1 MYRDDHHD
9 LADRAEL
16 SEAALVQLIE
26 SRFRRNL
33 VYTHAGSVLLA
44 VNPFRRIE
52 DLYGQDMLQEYESP
66 NAAPHI
72 YGVAANAYRAMQ
84 LMHSSSSNQTILISG
99 DSGSG
104 KTECTK
110 RMLDYFVHVGRS
122 SDTSSE
128 RLTRHIVAANVVLEA
143 FGNAQTLRNSNS
155 SRFGKFIQLDFSGDS
170 HRLFS
175 ASIQTYLLET
185 VRIVNPAAAE
195 RNYHVFY
202 ALLSGAPS
210 SLLATWQLVPAMF
223 TALETAMTSL
233 GLPATDVYR
242 VVAVVLHLG
251 NVSFDETNSSVST
264 HAMAAAASLLQVPL
278 PDLQA
283 ALTTRALVVA
293 NEVQVLSLSAVEAA
307 QARDGMAKA
316 LYARLFEWLVEHING
331 RLNLSHP
338 STATSPSSWIAVL
351 DMFGFEHFGLN
362 SFEQLCINYTN
373 EVLHQHFVQ
382 HVFKLDAA
390 EYAAEGLAC
399 PLSTT
404 PYVDNEDCIALFS
417 AKHTGLFALLDEEC
431 VLARGSDAAFASK
444 LHKEHATRH
453 PRRFTASHGQLS
465 QRKFT
470 IHHYAGSV
478 EYTAVG
484 FRDKNFGV
492 LAPDV
497 VELLRGRRST
507 DAFVRQL
514 FQSSSPSRHNK
525 PRRHESVASQ
535 FQSQLGTL
543 MKRLHTAQVHYVRC
557 LKPNDAA
564 DPALFLT
571 DRLRHQLRCHG
582 ILDAIRIAQLGF
594 PVRLSHAAFQ
604 SRYRPLL
611 HRQQVC
617 DEDSL
622 HDLINAL
629 VTYYGDATSD
639 RGSNAQRDGGELSPL
654 PPLTLVDPATLP
666 PLADYFSCS
675 GCTKRFTLVFRRKF
689 CCLSCRH
696 VVCSRCCNVV
706 GIVAGKKARVCLV
719 CAALHRTT
727 DNCTARPCHSQLN
740 QAMVTEEKVW
750 HRPWPEPPLPDN
762 EMSRLAAVARLNID
776 DVRHDMMIQHM
787 CTMVYHTWPGA
798 VAFVGIMGKM
808 KQVMVTSV
816 GSRMFPDQLPRDM
829 AFCAHTICGTKPLVV
844 MDATKDP
851 RFMHNPLVKADRRSK
866 KFCFYLGAAVVDLES
881 RHILGTIAVLHTI
894 SRKDSVQKCELQVLE
909 NYARVVSRQL
919 TMNMHGWRPDDILS
933 DDASVV
939 VEDWLLEGDDIHVEM
954 VDDDAVSEISEVE
967 SHTTEVSL
975 TAYMLANRP
984 LYDIMIQVQ
993 LFANL
998 SQSQQEQV
1006 LKALKPI
1013 TFKDGETIVKQGDRG
1028 ERFFMIAKGEAVV
1041 TKLIDGKERMVTHLY
1056 AGHYFG
1062 ELALIYD
1069 DPRTASVGNCVH
1081 AVGPGGVELLYLT
1094 QKDFQQVG
1102 KVHLSLMLQQVPL
1115 LAHLSARD
1123 QDVVLT
1129 KLKPSN
1135 FGHGEY
1141 IVRQGE
1147 EGTRF
1152 YMITRGQ
1159 AAVIETDAG
1168 EDKELTRLYEGH
1180 VFGEMS
1186 LIYKEPRTA
1195 SVVAVG
1201 PVKCLYL
1208 TKEDFDECLLSERF
1222 QRVIQHAYI
1231 EKATRRAMRNKT
1243 NRLLRH
1249 SATAENATSFTD
1261 STTPNDLPRH
1271 SIALETSTLRKHR
1284 LANGETV
1291 VNKYV
1296 IKGELGK
1303 GSFGT
1308 VKLCA
1313 NEEDGQLYAVKIM
1326 HKTFVQRMANREDS
1340 LQDALRREVAI
1351 MKKLD
1356 HRNVVRLVEVI
1367 DDPSSQKVYL
1377 VQEYIE
1383 KGNLA
1388 EVAGGAPL
1396 PEALARKYLRDM
1408 LCGLQYLHFHKVV
1421 HRDIKPENILVTS
1434 DDVAKIAD
1442 FGAARMV
1449 MNEAE
1454 TLTVAKGTPAFM
1466 APEMFN
1472 IDAEYTGPSVDVWSL
1487 GATLFMLV
1495 FGHPPWSADNEIE
1508 LADKVQRDELTFP
1521 EGVVL
1526 EPHLKNLLTRMLTK
1540 DPERRIV
1547 LADVINH
1554 EWVTCEGSHPIVN
1567 VFKGDQSTVNV
1578 VSLDE
1583 SERAIENIPERIDE
1597 RLQASLIQAHLILQ
1611 QKKQQPPLNLS
1622 LRSHGSMNSMS
1633 SSSDR
1638 GSIATTTSSPKR
1650 TASAATVIPH
1660 NHHHHHH
1667 RHLKHPSTG
1676 SAASLRSKGSQDSL
1690 FGHETSRVISAWRHH
1705 KRVALMDGH
1714 NLSERVRDL
1723 LLEQKRMAFSVER
1736 AHVTEIILPASKQPC
1751 HTPTTGPPGDGPK
1764 PEPLTD
1770 DDLSKR
1776 QLSRKKDFLM
1786 VTSEVF
1792 RNEAG
1797 DYQARKVLF
1806 QATSQDFSVA
1816 SRIPLH
1822 PLAGSSDDVTMGRKA
1837 TNMRKSSRTSSR
1849 GGGTRGSETA
1859 GDADAD
1865 VDVAPVDDD
1874 DDHHHEGMHAVVQVY
1889 VSSKIR
1895 ENLGLG
1901 LRAGYAEAKGSRP
1914 YMEDRSLALARCPFD
1929 ESVAF
1934 FGVFDGH
1941 NGSDTAMALQA
1952 DLHHRI
1958 WNHWTTTSS
1967 LSPQTA
1973 IELGCRDMDD
1983 ELLRRD
1989 MERIAAQKNERMPT
2003 PMSFSGSAA
2012 VFAVLVKQSDDV
2024 ALYVANVGDCRGVL
2038 CQDGDAID
2046 LTIDHKA
2053 NNPSE
2058 KARVE
2063 AAGGFVH
2070 NGRLDGI
2077 LAVSRAFGDFAHK
2090 SGGHLI
2096 ATPEVTWHT
2105 VSAADEFLLLAS
2117 DGLFDVLSSQQ
2128 AVNFIRRKLRNHGDV
2143 QLAAQELVLKA
2154 QEYVSHDNISA
2165 IVVCFN
2171 QVAS

>member
-1 MYRDDHHD
+1 MGQK
-9 LADRAEL
+9 ASKE
-16 SEAALVQLIE
+16 EKAA
-26 SRFRRNL
+26 RRNKRK
-33 VYTHAGSVLLA
+33 GSIHEPPV
-44 VNPFRRIE
+44 
-52 DLYGQDMLQEYESP
+52 
-66 NAAPHI
+66 AAP
-72 YGVAANAYRAMQ
+72 R
-84 LMHSSSSNQTILISG
+84 
-99 DSGSG
+99 
-104 KTECTK
+104 
-110 RMLDYFVHVGRS
+110 
-122 SDTSSE
+122 
-128 RLTRHIVAANVVLEA
+128 
-143 FGNAQTLRNSNS
+143 
-155 SRFGKFIQLDFSGDS
+155 
-170 HRLFS
+170 
-175 ASIQTYLLET
+175 
-185 VRIVNPAAAE
+185 
-195 RNYHVFY
+195 
-202 ALLSGAPS
+202 
-210 SLLATWQLVPAMF
+210 
-223 TALETAMTSL
+223 
-233 GLPATDVYR
+233 
-242 VVAVVLHLG
+242 
-251 NVSFDETNSSVST
+251 
-264 HAMAAAASLLQVPL
+264 AAAASS
-278 PDLQA
+278 A
-283 ALTTRALVVA
+283 AILAPPPPTAT
-293 NEVQVLSLSAVEAA
+293 
-307 QARDGMAKA
+307 
-316 LYARLFEWLVEHING
+316 
-331 RLNLSHP
+331 NLSP
-338 STATSPSSWIAVL
+338 TLPKSFSMSP
-351 DMFGFEHFGLN
+351 
-362 SFEQLCINYTN
+362 
-373 EVLHQHFVQ
+373 
-382 HVFKLDAA
+382 A
-390 EYAAEGLAC
+390 ERM
-399 PLSTT
+399 
-404 PYVDNEDCIALFS
+404 
-417 AKHTGLFALLDEEC
+417 HTRPR
-431 VLARGSDAAFASK
+431 VGS
-444 LHKEHATRH
+444 
-453 PRRFTASHGQLS
+453 
-465 QRKFT
+465 
-470 IHHYAGSV
+470 I
-478 EYTAVG
+478 
-484 FRDKNFGV
+484 
-492 LAPDV
+492 
-497 VELLRGRRST
+497 
-507 DAFVRQL
+507 
-514 FQSSSPSRHNK
+514 SSS
-525 PRRHESVASQ
+525 
-535 FQSQLGTL
+535 
-543 MKRLHTAQVHYVRC
+543 
-557 LKPNDAA
+557 
-564 DPALFLT
+564 
-571 DRLRHQLRCHG
+571 
-582 ILDAIRIAQLGF
+582 
-594 PVRLSHAAFQ
+594 
-604 SRYRPLL
+604 
-611 HRQQVC
+611 
-617 DEDSL
+617 SL
-622 HDLINAL
+622 
-629 VTYYGDATSD
+629 Y
-639 RGSNAQRDGGELSPL
+639 
-654 PPLTLVDPATLP
+654 
-666 PLADYFSCS
+666 
-675 GCTKRFTLVFRRKF
+675 
-689 CCLSCRH
+689 
-696 VVCSRCCNVV
+696 
-706 GIVAGKKARVCLV
+706 
-719 CAALHRTT
+719 
-727 DNCTARPCHSQLN
+727 
-740 QAMVTEEKVW
+740 
-750 HRPWPEPPLPDN
+750 
-762 EMSRLAAVARLNID
+762 
-776 DVRHDMMIQHM
+776 
-787 CTMVYHTWPGA
+787 
-798 VAFVGIMGKM
+798 
-808 KQVMVTSV
+808 
-816 GSRMFPDQLPRDM
+816 
-829 AFCAHTICGTKPLVV
+829 
-844 MDATKDP
+844 
-851 RFMHNPLVKADRRSK
+851 
-866 KFCFYLGAAVVDLES
+866 GAARRQNDVDGVEDHKVS
-881 RHILGTIAVLHTI
+881 
-894 SRKDSVQKCELQVLE
+894 DSDD
-909 NYARVVSRQL
+909 S
-919 TMNMHGWRPDDILS
+919 DDILS

-954 VDDDAVSEISEVE
+954 
-967 SHTTEVSL
+967 TTEVSL

-1069 DPRTASVGNCVH
+1069 DPRTASVG
-1081 AVGPGGVELLYLT
+1081 PGGVELLYLT

-1129 KLKPSN
+1129 KLKPHAHVATSSSGYQGK
-1135 FGHGEY
+1135 GHWTGPSLGEY

-1249 SATAENATSFTD
+1249 SATAEYVHHDLSPPPLCTVQSPRQCDLIPCRNATSFTD
-1261 STTPNDLPRH
+1261 SATPNDLPRH

-1454 TLTVAKGTPAFM
+1454 TLTVAKGTPVIDTYTCIVAFM

-1638 GSIATTTSSPKR
+1638 GSIATATSSPKR

-1660 NHHHHHH
+1660 NHHHHHL
-1667 RHLKHPSTG
+1667 HLKHPSTG
-1676 SAASLRSKGSQDSL
+1676 SAASLRSKGSQDSM

-1849 GGGTRGSETA
+1849 GGGARGSETA
-1859 GDADAD
+1859 GDGGGSRSNSASKLSTSDLFADVAMVDDDVASDDDDDDEVVDQVMGDDGDSLGLLDSGRLLLSQPRVGNSRHRSHGDTSSNSSHSRSSSSSSDADESDYSDADENVDVNDTFDDLLQSPRFHVADAD
-1865 VDVAPVDDD
+1865 VDVAPIDDD

-1973 IELGCRDMDD
+1973 IELGTLFFMVYISIPMFGKVCLLHCTWAMFLVEDQIYIYTLLAGCRDMDD

-2058 KARVE
+2058 KARVCPRE
-2063 AAGGFVH
+2063 
-2070 NGRLDGI
+2070 
-2077 LAVSRAFGDFAHK
+2077 
-2090 SGGHLI
+2090 
-2096 ATPEVTWHT
+2096 
-2105 VSAADEFLLLAS
+2105 
-2117 DGLFDVLSSQQ
+2117 
-2128 AVNFIRRKLRNHGDV
+2128 
-2143 QLAAQELVLKA
+2143 
-2154 QEYVSHDNISA
+2154 
-2165 IVVCFN
+2165 
-2171 QVAS
+2171 

>member
-1 MYRDDHHD
+1 MGQK
-9 LADRAEL
+9 ASKE
-16 SEAALVQLIE
+16 EKAA
-26 SRFRRNL
+26 RRNKRK
-33 VYTHAGSVLLA
+33 GSIHEPPV
-44 VNPFRRIE
+44 
-52 DLYGQDMLQEYESP
+52 
-66 NAAPHI
+66 AAP
-72 YGVAANAYRAMQ
+72 RA
-84 LMHSSSSNQTILISG
+84 
-99 DSGSG
+99 
-104 KTECTK
+104 
-110 RMLDYFVHVGRS
+110 
-122 SDTSSE
+122 
-128 RLTRHIVAANVVLEA
+128 
-143 FGNAQTLRNSNS
+143 
-155 SRFGKFIQLDFSGDS
+155 
-170 HRLFS
+170 
-175 ASIQTYLLET
+175 
-185 VRIVNPAAAE
+185 
-195 RNYHVFY
+195 
-202 ALLSGAPS
+202 
-210 SLLATWQLVPAMF
+210 
-223 TALETAMTSL
+223 
-233 GLPATDVYR
+233 
-242 VVAVVLHLG
+242 
-251 NVSFDETNSSVST
+251 
-264 HAMAAAASLLQVPL
+264 AAAAS
-278 PDLQA
+278 A
-283 ALTTRALVVA
+283 AIIAPPPPTAT
-293 NEVQVLSLSAVEAA
+293 
-307 QARDGMAKA
+307 
-316 LYARLFEWLVEHING
+316 
-331 RLNLSHP
+331 NLSP
-338 STATSPSSWIAVL
+338 TLPKSFSMSP
-351 DMFGFEHFGLN
+351 
-362 SFEQLCINYTN
+362 
-373 EVLHQHFVQ
+373 
-382 HVFKLDAA
+382 A
-390 EYAAEGLAC
+390 ERM
-399 PLSTT
+399 
-404 PYVDNEDCIALFS
+404 
-417 AKHTGLFALLDEEC
+417 HTRPR
-431 VLARGSDAAFASK
+431 VGS
-444 LHKEHATRH
+444 
-453 PRRFTASHGQLS
+453 
-465 QRKFT
+465 
-470 IHHYAGSV
+470 I
-478 EYTAVG
+478 
-484 FRDKNFGV
+484 
-492 LAPDV
+492 
-497 VELLRGRRST
+497 
-507 DAFVRQL
+507 
-514 FQSSSPSRHNK
+514 SSSS
-525 PRRHESVASQ
+525 
-535 FQSQLGTL
+535 LYG
-543 MKRLHTAQVHYVRC
+543 
-557 LKPNDAA
+557 AA
-564 DPALFLT
+564 
-571 DRLRHQLRCHG
+571 
-582 ILDAIRIAQLGF
+582 
-594 PVRLSHAAFQ
+594 
-604 SRYRPLL
+604 
-611 HRQQVC
+611 RQQNDV
-617 DEDSL
+617 DGVED
-622 HDLINAL
+622 HK
-629 VTYYGDATSD
+629 VSD
-639 RGSNAQRDGGELSPL
+639 S
-654 PPLTLVDPATLP
+654 
-666 PLADYFSCS
+666 
-675 GCTKRFTLVFRRKF
+675 
-689 CCLSCRH
+689 
-696 VVCSRCCNVV
+696 
-706 GIVAGKKARVCLV
+706 
-719 CAALHRTT
+719 
-727 DNCTARPCHSQLN
+727 
-740 QAMVTEEKVW
+740 
-750 HRPWPEPPLPDN
+750 
-762 EMSRLAAVARLNID
+762 D
-776 DVRHDMMIQHM
+776 D
-787 CTMVYHTWPGA
+787 
-798 VAFVGIMGKM
+798 
-808 KQVMVTSV
+808 S
-816 GSRMFPDQLPRDM
+816 
-829 AFCAHTICGTKPLVV
+829 
-844 MDATKDP
+844 
-851 RFMHNPLVKADRRSK
+851 
-866 KFCFYLGAAVVDLES
+866 
-881 RHILGTIAVLHTI
+881 
-894 SRKDSVQKCELQVLE
+894 
-909 NYARVVSRQL
+909 
-919 TMNMHGWRPDDILS
+919 DDILS

-1069 DPRTASVGNCVH
+1069 DPRTASVH

-1859 GDADAD
+1859 GDGGGGGSRSNSASKLSTSDLFADVAMVDDDVASDDDDDDEVVDQVMGDDGDSLGLLDSGRLLLSQPRVGNSRHRSHGDTSSNSSHSRSSSSSSDADESDYSDADENVDVNDTFDDLLQSPRFHVADAD

-1973 IELGCRDMDD
+1973 IELGGSSRRVCTQRPVGRDSS
-1983 ELLRRD
+1983 R
-1989 MERIAAQKNERMPT
+1989 
-2003 PMSFSGSAA
+2003 
-2012 VFAVLVKQSDDV
+2012 VKSLWRLCTQVGRPPHCHARSDV
-2024 ALYVANVGDCRGVL
+2024 AHC
-2038 CQDGDAID
+2038 
-2046 LTIDHKA
+2046 
-2053 NNPSE
+2053 E
-2058 KARVE
+2058 
-2063 AAGGFVH
+2063 
-2070 NGRLDGI
+2070 
-2077 LAVSRAFGDFAHK
+2077 
-2090 SGGHLI
+2090 
-2096 ATPEVTWHT
+2096 
-2105 VSAADEFLLLAS
+2105 
-2117 DGLFDVLSSQQ
+2117 
-2128 AVNFIRRKLRNHGDV
+2128 RRR
-2143 QLAAQELVLKA
+2143 
-2154 QEYVSHDNISA
+2154 
-2165 IVVCFN
+2165 
-2171 QVAS
+2171 